1 MPSAFK
7 IGVQKLVHNLQSSGF
22 IDEPC
27 GQRNHVTIVVL
38 TAEVRYLRS
47 PTKSTTDMR
56 IFVHGHL
63 NTVPATTN
71 HNTATVFTLIDGAA
85 QKMRIIGII
94 DTFSTVG
101 AKIFYLKA
109 LILKILFYS
118 FLQFISSMIACH
130 SNYFFHNQTCL

>member
-1 MPSAFK
+1 
-7 IGVQKLVHNLQSSGF
+7 
-22 IDEPC
+22 
-27 GQRNHVTIVVL
+27 
-38 TAEVRYLRS
+38 
-47 PTKSTTDMR
+47 MR

-63 NTVPATTN
+63 NAVTATTN
-71 HNTATVFTLIDGAA
+71 HNTAAVFTFIDGAS

-109 LILKILFYS
+109 LILKIMFYS
-118 FLQFISSMIACH
+118 FLQFISCMVACH